1 MALEFLVLRG
11 VNLYAEGDSGQTLNT
26 HLSLQEIK
34 LVAGLSEEGET
45 FTPAAGNGAIKVPTN
60 RAEIE
65 VPYTLA
71 GLQPEVMGLFVTPMG
86 VRRKFTAYGALVNE
100 YATTEADRLRQVVA
114 TMYGRLNADMAS
126 HSGSGLTGVEYTI
139 HSVSK
144 YVLQIGNREVLR
156 FNIEQGGWFDAAGQR
171 SRINQMLGISG

>member
-1 MALEFLVLRG
+1 MALEFLTLRG
-11 VNLYAEGDSGQTLNT
+11 VNLYAEGDDGNALNT

-34 LVAGLSEEGET
+34 LVAGLTEEGET

-71 GLQPEVMGLFVTPMG
+71 GVQPEVMSLFVTPLG
-86 VRRKFTAYGALVNE
+86 IRRKFTAFGVLVSE
-100 YATTEADRLRQVVA
+100 YAQTEADRERQVVA

-126 HSGSGLTGVEYTI
+126 HTGSGLTGTEYTI

-144 YVLQIGNREVLR
+144 YVLQIGNKEILR
-156 FNIEQGGWFDAAGQR
+156 FNIEQGGWFDAGGQR
-171 SRINQMLGISG
+171 SRINQMLGING